1 MSSRIYAKL
10 AVTNIKNN
18 RKTYFPF
25 LLTSVLTV
33 MMYYMMDTL
42 ARNDSI
48 GNRNVTTVLTLTI
61 PVMALF
67 SLIFLFY
74 TNSFLIKRRKKE
86 IAVYNILG
94 MGKNHIGR
102 MITIE
107 TLIIWAVS
115 LALGILG
122 GMVLGKL
129 MHLLLLRIL
138 QYDVGIRFQIS
149 APSILYTAVLFT
161 FIFFMNWLYNLFQV
175 RLANPVELLRGGNV
189 GEREPR
195 TKWLL
200 ALVGAAAM
208 GAGYYLALTTERPI
222 DAIDTFIVA
231 VILVIIGTYCLF
243 IAGSIAVLKALR
255 RKKNFYYKANHFTAV
270 SGMIYRMKQNA
281 AGLANICI
289 LSTIVL
295 VLVSSTVSLYAGM
308 EDILDQR
315 FPYDYC
321 ITTADASDPATIP
334 SIEEIVDEELSAH
347 HVEKKDGMSYRYG
360 ATAMIRQSDTTF
372 TNSQTVDYTVEDMQE
387 MYFIPQEDY
396 QKVQGDPTELAPDEV
411 ILFTTDEGS
420 YGRDTITVNGK
431 ELKVVKELKDF
442 RLEDKSV
449 ARVVTGWYLIMPD
462 EQSIL
467 DMGVVNGALQYS
479 TYFDMGGSQDDCL
492 AAVQSIADRIG
503 QEVPGAVCENR
514 ELSRENFF
522 ALYGSLFFIG
532 LYLGIMFLVAT
543 VLIIYYKQISEGYDD
558 RERYQIM
565 QKVGMGKREV
575 RRSIRSQVLMV
586 FFLPLVMAVVHIAV
600 AFNVIDKLLAMLGL
614 VNTPLFL
621 ACTAATV
628 LVFALFYVAVFA
640 VTAREYYKIVNE

>member
-18 RKTYFPF
+18 GKTYVPF
-25 LLTSVLTV
+25 MLTAVLTV

-48 GNRNVTTVLTLTI
+48 GNRNVTTVLFLTI
-61 PVMALF
+61 PVMTLF

-74 TNSFLIKRRKKE
+74 TNSFLIRRRKKE

-94 MGKNHIGR
+94 MGKGHIGR
-102 MITIE
+102 MLTVE

-115 LALGILG
+115 LVLGILG
-122 GMVLGKL
+122 GMVFGKL

-138 QYDVGIRFQIS
+138 QYDVGIRFHIS
-149 APSILYTAVLFT
+149 LPSILYTAVLFT
-161 FIFFMNWLYNLFQV
+161 FIFFLTWLYNLFQV
-175 RLANPVELLRGGNV
+175 KLANPVELLRGGNV

-195 TKWLL
+195 TMWLL
-200 ALVGAAAM
+200 ALVGVLAM
-208 GAGYYLALTTERPI
+208 GVGYYLAITTERPI

-231 VILVIIGTYCLF
+231 VVLVIIGTYCLF

-255 RKKNFYYKANHFTAV
+255 KKKNFYYKANHFTAV

-295 VLVSSTVSLYAGM
+295 VLISSTVSLYAGM

-321 ITTADASDPATIP
+321 ITTADASDPATIS
-334 SIEEIVDEELSAH
+334 SIDRIVEEELSAR
-347 HVEKKDGMSYRYG
+347 HVEKEDGMSYRYG
-360 ATAMIRQSDTTF
+360 ATAVLRQSDTAF
-372 TNSQTVDYTVEDMQE
+372 TNSQTVDYTVEDIQE
-387 MYFIPQEDY
+387 MYFIPLEDY

-411 ILFTTDEGS
+411 ILFVTDEGS

-462 EQSIL
+462 VQSIL

-479 TYFDMGGSQDDCL
+479 TYFDMGGSREDCL
-492 AAVQSIADRIG
+492 AAVQSIADRVG
-503 QEVPGAVCENR
+503 REVPGAVCENR

-522 ALYGSLFFIG
+522 SLYGSLFFIG
-532 LYLGIMFLVAT
+532 LYLGSMFLIAT

-575 RRSIRSQVLMV
+575 RRSIRSQVLLV
-586 FFLPLVMAVVHIAV
+586 FFLPLVAAVIHIAV

-628 LVFALFYVAVFA
+628 LVFAVFYVMVFA

>member
-18 RKTYFPF
+18 GKTYVPF
-25 LLTSVLTV
+25 MLTAVLTV

-129 MHLLLLRIL
+129 MHLLLLRVL

-161 FIFFMNWLYNLFQV
+161 FIFFLNWLYNLFQV

-334 SIEEIVDEELSAH
+334 SIEGIVDEELSAH

-479 TYFDMGGSQDDCL
+479 TYFDMGGSQEQCL

>member
-122 GMVLGKL
+122 GMALGKL

-315 FPYDYC
+315 FPCDYC

-387 MYFIPQEDY
+387 MYFIPLEDY

>member
-18 RKTYFPF
+18 GKTYVPF
-25 LLTSVLTV
+25 MLTAVLTV

-48 GNRNVTTVLTLTI
+48 GNRNVTTVLFLTI
-61 PVMALF
+61 PVMTLF

-74 TNSFLIKRRKKE
+74 TNSFLIRRRKKE

-94 MGKNHIGR
+94 MGKEHIGR
-102 MITIE
+102 MLTVE

-115 LALGILG
+115 LVLGILG
-122 GMVLGKL
+122 GMVFGKL

-138 QYDVGIRFQIS
+138 QYDVGIRFHIS
-149 APSILYTAVLFT
+149 LPSILYTAVLFT
-161 FIFFMNWLYNLFQV
+161 FIFFLTWLYNLFQV
-175 RLANPVELLRGGNV
+175 KLANPVELLRGGNV

-200 ALVGAAAM
+200 ALVGVLAM
-208 GAGYYLALTTERPI
+208 GVGYYLAITTERPI

-231 VILVIIGTYCLF
+231 VVLVIIGTYCLF

-255 RKKNFYYKANHFTAV
+255 KKKNFYYKANHFTAV

-295 VLVSSTVSLYAGM
+295 VLISSTVSLYAGM

-321 ITTADASDPATIP
+321 ITTADASDPATIS
-334 SIEEIVDEELSAH
+334 SIDRIVEEELSAR
-347 HVEKKDGMSYRYG
+347 HVEKEDGMSYRYG
-360 ATAMIRQSDTTF
+360 ATAVLRQSDTAF
-372 TNSQTVDYTVEDMQE
+372 TNSQTVDYTVEDIQE
-387 MYFIPQEDY
+387 MYFIPLEDY

-411 ILFTTDEGS
+411 ILFVTDEGS

-442 RLEDKSV
+442 RLADKSV

-462 EQSIL
+462 VQSIL

-479 TYFDMGGSQDDCL
+479 TYFDMGGSREDCL
-492 AAVQSIADRIG
+492 AAVQSIADRVG
-503 QEVPGAVCENR
+503 REVPGAVCENR

-522 ALYGSLFFIG
+522 SLYGSLFFIG
-532 LYLGIMFLVAT
+532 LYLGSMFLIAT

-575 RRSIRSQVLMV
+575 RRSIRSQVLLV
-586 FFLPLVMAVVHIAV
+586 FFLPLVVAVIHIAV

-628 LVFALFYVAVFA
+628 LVFAVFYVMVFA

>member
-18 RKTYFPF
+18 GKTYVPF
-25 LLTSVLTV
+25 MLTAVLTV

-48 GNRNVTTVLTLTI
+48 GNRNVTTVLFLTI
-61 PVMALF
+61 PVMTLF

-74 TNSFLIKRRKKE
+74 TNSFLIRRRKKE

-94 MGKNHIGR
+94 MGKGHIGR
-102 MITIE
+102 MLTVE

-115 LALGILG
+115 LVLGILG
-122 GMVLGKL
+122 GMVFGKL

-138 QYDVGIRFQIS
+138 QYDVGIRFHIS
-149 APSILYTAVLFT
+149 LPSILYTAVLFT
-161 FIFFMNWLYNLFQV
+161 FIFFLTWLYNLFQV
-175 RLANPVELLRGGNV
+175 KLANPVELLQGGNV

-200 ALVGAAAM
+200 ALVGVLAM
-208 GAGYYLALTTERPI
+208 GVGYYLAITTERPI

-231 VILVIIGTYCLF
+231 VVLVIIGTYCLF

-255 RKKNFYYKANHFTAV
+255 KKKNFYYKANHFTAV

-295 VLVSSTVSLYAGM
+295 VLISSTVSLYAGM

-321 ITTADASDPATIP
+321 ITTADASDPATIS
-334 SIEEIVDEELSAH
+334 SIDRIVEEELSAR
-347 HVEKKDGMSYRYG
+347 HVEKEDGMSYRYG
-360 ATAMIRQSDTTF
+360 ATAVLRQSDTAF
-372 TNSQTVDYTVEDMQE
+372 TNSQTVDYTVEDIQE
-387 MYFIPQEDY
+387 MYFIPLEDY

-411 ILFTTDEGS
+411 ILFVTDEGS

-462 EQSIL
+462 VQSIL

-479 TYFDMGGSQDDCL
+479 TYFDMGGSREDCL
-492 AAVQSIADRIG
+492 AAVLSIADRVG
-503 QEVPGAVCENR
+503 REVPGAVCENR

-522 ALYGSLFFIG
+522 SLYGSLFFIG
-532 LYLGIMFLVAT
+532 LYLGSMFLIAT

-575 RRSIRSQVLMV
+575 RRSIRSQVLLV
-586 FFLPLVMAVVHIAV
+586 FFLPLVAAVIHIAV

-628 LVFALFYVAVFA
+628 LVFAVFYVMVFA

>member
-86 IAVYNILG
+86 IAAYNILG
-94 MGKNHIGR
+94 MGKNYIGR

-161 FIFFMNWLYNLFQV
+161 FIFFLNWLYNLFQV

-334 SIEEIVDEELSAH
+334 SIEGIVDEELSAH

-479 TYFDMGGSQDDCL
+479 TYFDMGGSQEQCL

>member
-1 MSSRIYAKL
+1 
-10 AVTNIKNN
+10 
-18 RKTYFPF
+18 
-25 LLTSVLTV
+25 
-33 MMYYMMDTL
+33 
-42 ARNDSI
+42 
-48 GNRNVTTVLTLTI
+48 
-61 PVMALF
+61 
-67 SLIFLFY
+67 
-74 TNSFLIKRRKKE
+74 
-86 IAVYNILG
+86 
-94 MGKNHIGR
+94 
-102 MITIE
+102 
-107 TLIIWAVS
+107 
-115 LALGILG
+115 
-122 GMVLGKL
+122 
-129 MHLLLLRIL
+129 
-138 QYDVGIRFQIS
+138 
-149 APSILYTAVLFT
+149 
-161 FIFFMNWLYNLFQV
+161 
-175 RLANPVELLRGGNV
+175 
-189 GEREPR
+189 
-195 TKWLL
+195 
-200 ALVGAAAM
+200 
-208 GAGYYLALTTERPI
+208 
-222 DAIDTFIVA
+222 
-231 VILVIIGTYCLF
+231 
-243 IAGSIAVLKALR
+243 
-255 RKKNFYYKANHFTAV
+255 
-270 SGMIYRMKQNA
+270 MIYRMKQNA

-295 VLVSSTVSLYAGM
+295 VLISSTVSLYAGM

-321 ITTADASDPATIP
+321 ITTADASDPATIS
-334 SIEEIVDEELSAH
+334 SIDRIVEEELSAR
-347 HVEKKDGMSYRYG
+347 HVEKEDGMSYRYG
-360 ATAMIRQSDTTF
+360 ATAVLRQSDTAF
-372 TNSQTVDYTVEDMQE
+372 TNSQTVDYTVEDIQE
-387 MYFIPQEDY
+387 MYFIPLEDY

-411 ILFTTDEGS
+411 ILFVTDEGS

-532 LYLGIMFLVAT
+532 LYLGVMFLVAT

-565 QKVGMGKREV
+565 RKVGMGTREV
-575 RRSIRSQVLMV
+575 RQFHPQPGAPGVL
-586 FFLPLVMAVVHIAV
+586 PAPCHGGGAHTAA
-600 AFNVIDKLLAMLGL
+600 AFRWSSTSCLAMLGL
-614 VNTPLFL
+614 VTATPLFL

>member
-18 RKTYFPF
+18 GKTYVPF
-25 LLTSVLTV
+25 MLTAVLTV

-161 FIFFMNWLYNLFQV
+161 FIFFLNWLYNLFQV

-334 SIEEIVDEELSAH
+334 SIEGIVDEELSAH

-479 TYFDMGGSQDDCL
+479 TYFDMGGSQEQCL

>member
-18 RKTYFPF
+18 GKTYVPF
-25 LLTSVLTV
+25 MLTAVLTV

-48 GNRNVTTVLTLTI
+48 GNRNVTTVLFLTI
-61 PVMALF
+61 PVMTLF

-74 TNSFLIKRRKKE
+74 TNSFLIRRRKKE

-94 MGKNHIGR
+94 MGKGHIGR
-102 MITIE
+102 MLTVE

-115 LALGILG
+115 LVLGILG
-122 GMVLGKL
+122 GMVFGKL

-138 QYDVGIRFQIS
+138 QYDVGIRFHIS
-149 APSILYTAVLFT
+149 LPSILYTAVLFT
-161 FIFFMNWLYNLFQV
+161 FIFFLTWLYNLFQV
-175 RLANPVELLRGGNV
+175 KLANPVELLRGGNV
-189 GEREPR
+189 EEREPR

-200 ALVGAAAM
+200 ALVGGLAM
-208 GAGYYLALTTERPI
+208 GVGYYLAITTERPI

-231 VILVIIGTYCLF
+231 VVLVIIGTYCLF
-243 IAGSIAVLKALR
+243 IASSIAVLKALR
-255 RKKNFYYKANHFTAV
+255 KKKNFYYKANHFTAV

-295 VLVSSTVSLYAGM
+295 VLISSTVSLYAGM

-321 ITTADASDPATIP
+321 ITTADASDPATIS
-334 SIEEIVDEELSAH
+334 SIDRIVEEELSAR
-347 HVEKKDGMSYRYG
+347 HVEKEDGMSYRYG
-360 ATAMIRQSDTTF
+360 ATAVLRQSDTAF
-372 TNSQTVDYTVEDMQE
+372 TNSQTVDYTVEDIQE
-387 MYFIPQEDY
+387 MYFIPLEDY

-411 ILFTTDEGS
+411 ILFVTDEGS

-462 EQSIL
+462 VQSIL

-479 TYFDMGGSQDDCL
+479 TYFDMGGSREDCL
-492 AAVQSIADRIG
+492 AAVQSIADRVG
-503 QEVPGAVCENR
+503 REVPGAVCENR

-522 ALYGSLFFIG
+522 SLYGSLFFIG
-532 LYLGIMFLVAT
+532 LYLGSMFLIAT

-575 RRSIRSQVLMV
+575 RRSIRSQVLLV
-586 FFLPLVMAVVHIAV
+586 FFLPLVVAVIHIAV

-628 LVFALFYVAVFA
+628 LVFAVFYVMVFA

>member
-18 RKTYFPF
+18 GKTYVPF
-25 LLTSVLTV
+25 MLTAVLTV

-48 GNRNVTTVLTLTI
+48 GNRNVTTVLFLTI
-61 PVMALF
+61 PVMTLF

-74 TNSFLIKRRKKE
+74 TNSFLIRRRKKE

-94 MGKNHIGR
+94 MGKGHIGR
-102 MITIE
+102 MLTVE
-107 TLIIWAVS
+107 TLIICAVS
-115 LALGILG
+115 LVLGILG
-122 GMVLGKL
+122 GMVFGKL

-138 QYDVGIRFQIS
+138 QYDVGIRFHIS
-149 APSILYTAVLFT
+149 LPSILYTAVLFT
-161 FIFFMNWLYNLFQV
+161 FIFFLTWLYNLFQV
-175 RLANPVELLRGGNV
+175 KLANPVELLRGGNV

-200 ALVGAAAM
+200 ALVGGLAM
-208 GAGYYLALTTERPI
+208 GVGYYLAITTERPI

-231 VILVIIGTYCLF
+231 VVLVIIGTYCLF

-255 RKKNFYYKANHFTAV
+255 KKKNFYYKANHFTAV

-295 VLVSSTVSLYAGM
+295 VLISSTVSLYAGM

-321 ITTADASDPATIP
+321 ITTADASDPATIS
-334 SIEEIVDEELSAH
+334 SIDRIVEEELSAR
-347 HVEKKDGMSYRYG
+347 HVEKEDGMSYRYG
-360 ATAMIRQSDTTF
+360 ATAVLRQSDTAF
-372 TNSQTVDYTVEDMQE
+372 TNSQTVDYTVEDIQE
-387 MYFIPQEDY
+387 MYFIPLEDY

-411 ILFTTDEGS
+411 ILFVTDEGS

-462 EQSIL
+462 VQSIL

-479 TYFDMGGSQDDCL
+479 TYFDMGGSREDCL
-492 AAVQSIADRIG
+492 AAVQSIADRVG
-503 QEVPGAVCENR
+503 REVPGAVCENR

-522 ALYGSLFFIG
+522 SLYGSLFFIG
-532 LYLGIMFLVAT
+532 LYLGSMFLIAT

-575 RRSIRSQVLMV
+575 RRSIRSQVLLV
-586 FFLPLVMAVVHIAV
+586 FFLPLVVAVIHIAV

-621 ACTAATV
+621 SCTAATV
-628 LVFALFYVAVFA
+628 LVFAVFYVMVFA

>member
-161 FIFFMNWLYNLFQV
+161 FIFFLNWLYNLFQV

-387 MYFIPQEDY
+387 MYFIPLEDY

>member
-18 RKTYFPF
+18 GKTYVPF
-25 LLTSVLTV
+25 MLTAVLTV

-334 SIEEIVDEELSAH
+334 SIEGIVDEELSAH

-479 TYFDMGGSQDDCL
+479 TYFDMGGSQEQCL

>member
-48 GNRNVTTVLTLTI
+48 GNMNVTTVLTLTI

-161 FIFFMNWLYNLFQV
+161 FIFFLNWLYNLFQV

-334 SIEEIVDEELSAH
+334 SIEGIVDEELSAH

-479 TYFDMGGSQDDCL
+479 TYFDMGGSQEECL

>member
-161 FIFFMNWLYNLFQV
+161 FIFFLNWLYNLFQV

-334 SIEEIVDEELSAH
+334 SIEGIVDEELSAH
-347 HVEKKDGMSYRYG
+347 HVEKEDGMSYRYG

-387 MYFIPQEDY
+387 MYFIPLEDY
-396 QKVQGDPTELAPDEV
+396 QKIQGDPTELAPDEV

-479 TYFDMGGSQDDCL
+479 TYFDMGGSQEECL

>member
-161 FIFFMNWLYNLFQV
+161 FIFFLNWLYNLFQV

-321 ITTADASDPATIP
+321 ITTADPSDPATIP
-334 SIEEIVDEELSAH
+334 SIEGIVDEELSAH

-387 MYFIPQEDY
+387 MYFIPLEDY
-396 QKVQGDPTELAPDEV
+396 QKVQGDPTELALDEV

-479 TYFDMGGSQDDCL
+479 TYFDMGGSQEDCL

>member
-18 RKTYFPF
+18 GKTYVPF
-25 LLTSVLTV
+25 MLTAVLTV

-48 GNRNVTTVLTLTI
+48 GNRNVTTVLFLTI
-61 PVMALF
+61 PVMTLF

-74 TNSFLIKRRKKE
+74 TNSFLIRRRKKE

-94 MGKNHIGR
+94 MGKGHIGR
-102 MITIE
+102 MLTVE

-115 LALGILG
+115 LVLGILG
-122 GMVLGKL
+122 GMVFGKL

-138 QYDVGIRFQIS
+138 QYDVGIRFHIS
-149 APSILYTAVLFT
+149 LPSILYTAVLFT
-161 FIFFMNWLYNLFQV
+161 FIFFLTWLYNLFQV
-175 RLANPVELLRGGNV
+175 KLANPVELLRGGNV

-200 ALVGAAAM
+200 ALVGVLAM
-208 GAGYYLALTTERPI
+208 GVGYYLAITTERPI

-231 VILVIIGTYCLF
+231 VVLVIIGTYCLF

-255 RKKNFYYKANHFTAV
+255 KKKNFYYKANHFTAV

-295 VLVSSTVSLYAGM
+295 VLISSTVSLYAGM

-321 ITTADASDPATIP
+321 ITTADASDPATIS
-334 SIEEIVDEELSAH
+334 SIDRIVEEELSAR
-347 HVEKKDGMSYRYG
+347 HVEEEDGMSYRYG
-360 ATAMIRQSDTTF
+360 ATAVLRQSDTAF
-372 TNSQTVDYTVEDMQE
+372 TNSQTVDYTVEDIQE
-387 MYFIPQEDY
+387 MYFIPLEDY

-411 ILFTTDEGS
+411 ILFVTDEGS

-462 EQSIL
+462 VQSIL

-479 TYFDMGGSQDDCL
+479 TYFDMGGSREDCL
-492 AAVQSIADRIG
+492 AAVQSIADRVG
-503 QEVPGAVCENR
+503 REVPGAVCENR

-522 ALYGSLFFIG
+522 SLYGSLFFIG
-532 LYLGIMFLVAT
+532 LYLGSMFLIAT

-575 RRSIRSQVLMV
+575 RRSIRSQVLLV
-586 FFLPLVMAVVHIAV
+586 FFLPLVAAVIHIAV

-628 LVFALFYVAVFA
+628 LVFAVFYVMVFA

>member
-1 MSSRIYAKL
+1 MI
-10 AVTNIKNN
+10 
-18 RKTYFPF
+18 
-25 LLTSVLTV
+25 
-33 MMYYMMDTL
+33 
-42 ARNDSI
+42 
-48 GNRNVTTVLTLTI
+48 
-61 PVMALF
+61 
-67 SLIFLFY
+67 LI
-74 TNSFLIKRRKKE
+74 
-86 IAVYNILG
+86 A
-94 MGKNHIGR
+94 
-102 MITIE
+102 
-107 TLIIWAVS
+107 AVS
-115 LALGILG
+115 LVLGILG
-122 GMVLGKL
+122 GMVFGKL

-138 QYDVGIRFQIS
+138 QYDVGIRFHIS
-149 APSILYTAVLFT
+149 LPSILYTAVLFT
-161 FIFFMNWLYNLFQV
+161 FIFFLTWLYNLFQV
-175 RLANPVELLRGGNV
+175 KLANPVELLRGGNV

-200 ALVGAAAM
+200 ALVGGLAM
-208 GAGYYLALTTERPI
+208 GVGYYLAITTERPI

-231 VILVIIGTYCLF
+231 VVLVIIGTYCLF

-255 RKKNFYYKANHFTAV
+255 KKKNFYYKANHFTAV

-295 VLVSSTVSLYAGM
+295 VLISSTVSLYAGM

-321 ITTADASDPATIP
+321 ITTADASDPATIS
-334 SIEEIVDEELSAH
+334 SIDRIVEEELSAR
-347 HVEKKDGMSYRYG
+347 HVEKEDGMSYRYG
-360 ATAMIRQSDTTF
+360 ATAVLRQSDTAF
-372 TNSQTVDYTVEDMQE
+372 TNSQTVDYTVEDIQE
-387 MYFIPQEDY
+387 MYFIPLEDY

-411 ILFTTDEGS
+411 ILFVTDEGS

-462 EQSIL
+462 VQSIL

-479 TYFDMGGSQDDCL
+479 TYFDMGGSREDCL
-492 AAVQSIADRIG
+492 AAVQSIADRVG
-503 QEVPGAVCENR
+503 REVPGAVCENR

-522 ALYGSLFFIG
+522 SLYGSLFFIG
-532 LYLGIMFLVAT
+532 LYLGSMFLIAT

-575 RRSIRSQVLMV
+575 RRSIRSQVLLV
-586 FFLPLVMAVVHIAV
+586 FFLPLVVAVIHIAV

-628 LVFALFYVAVFA
+628 LVFAVFYVMVFA

>member
-122 GMVLGKL
+122 GMALGKL

-315 FPYDYC
+315 FPCDYC

-387 MYFIPQEDY
+387 MYFIPLEDY

-462 EQSIL
+462 E
-467 DMGVVNGALQYS
+467 

>member
-10 AVTNIKNN
+10 AITNIKNN
-18 RKTYFPF
+18 GKTYVPF
-25 LLTSVLTV
+25 MLTAVLTV

-48 GNRNVTTVLTLTI
+48 GNRNVTTVLFLTI
-61 PVMALF
+61 PVMTLF

-74 TNSFLIKRRKKE
+74 TNSFLIRRRKKE

-94 MGKNHIGR
+94 MGKGHIGR
-102 MITIE
+102 MLTVE

-115 LALGILG
+115 LVLGILG
-122 GMVLGKL
+122 GMVFGKL

-138 QYDVGIRFQIS
+138 QYDVGIRFHIS
-149 APSILYTAVLFT
+149 LPSILYTAVLFT
-161 FIFFMNWLYNLFQV
+161 FIFFLTWLYNLFQV
-175 RLANPVELLRGGNV
+175 KLANPVELLRGGNV

-200 ALVGAAAM
+200 ALVGGLAM
-208 GAGYYLALTTERPI
+208 GVGYYLAITTERPI

-231 VILVIIGTYCLF
+231 VVLVIIGTYCLF

-255 RKKNFYYKANHFTAV
+255 KKKSFYYKANHFTAV

-295 VLVSSTVSLYAGM
+295 VLISSTVSLYAGM

-321 ITTADASDPATIP
+321 ITTADASDPATIS
-334 SIEEIVDEELSAH
+334 SIDQIVEEELSAR
-347 HVEKKDGMSYRYG
+347 HVEKEDGMSYRYG
-360 ATAMIRQSDTTF
+360 ATAVLRQSDTAF
-372 TNSQTVDYTVEDMQE
+372 TNSQTVDYTVEDIQE
-387 MYFIPQEDY
+387 MYFIPLEDY

-411 ILFTTDEGS
+411 ILFVTDEGS

-462 EQSIL
+462 VQSIL

-479 TYFDMGGSQDDCL
+479 TYFDMGGSREDCL
-492 AAVQSIADRIG
+492 AAVQSIADRVG
-503 QEVPGAVCENR
+503 REVPGAVCENR

-522 ALYGSLFFIG
+522 SLYGSLFFIG
-532 LYLGIMFLVAT
+532 LYLGFMFLIAT

-575 RRSIRSQVLMV
+575 RRSIRSQVLLV
-586 FFLPLVMAVVHIAV
+586 FFLPLVVAVIHIAV

-628 LVFALFYVAVFA
+628 LVFAVFYVMVFA

>member
-161 FIFFMNWLYNLFQV
+161 FIFFLNWLYNLFQV

-334 SIEEIVDEELSAH
+334 SIEGIVDEELSAH
-347 HVEKKDGMSYRYG
+347 HVEKEDGMSYRYG

-387 MYFIPQEDY
+387 MYFIPLEDY

-479 TYFDMGGSQDDCL
+479 TYFDMGGSQEECL

>member
-18 RKTYFPF
+18 GKTYVPF
-25 LLTSVLTV
+25 MLTAVLTV

-161 FIFFMNWLYNLFQV
+161 FIFFLNWLYNLFQV

-295 VLVSSTVSLYAGM
+295 VLISSTVSLYAGM

-334 SIEEIVDEELSAH
+334 SIEGIVDEELSAH

-479 TYFDMGGSQDDCL
+479 TYFDMGGSQEQCL

-640 VTAREYYKIVNE
+640 VTA

>member
-122 GMVLGKL
+122 GMALGKL

-243 IAGSIAVLKALR
+243 IAGNIAVLKALR

-315 FPYDYC
+315 FPCDYC

-387 MYFIPQEDY
+387 MYFIPLEDY

>member
-122 GMVLGKL
+122 GMALGKL

-149 APSILYTAVLFT
+149 APSILYSAVLFT

-200 ALVGAAAM
+200 ALVGVLAM
-208 GAGYYLALTTERPI
+208 GVGYYLAITTERPI

-231 VILVIIGTYCLF
+231 VVLVIIGTYCLF

-255 RKKNFYYKANHFTAV
+255 KKKNFYYKANHFTAV

-295 VLVSSTVSLYAGM
+295 VLISSTVSLYAGM

-321 ITTADASDPATIP
+321 ITTADASDPATIS
-334 SIEEIVDEELSAH
+334 SIDRIVEEELSAR
-347 HVEKKDGMSYRYG
+347 HVEKEDGMSYRYG
-360 ATAMIRQSDTTF
+360 ATAVLRQSDTAF
-372 TNSQTVDYTVEDMQE
+372 TNSQTVDYTVEDIQE
-387 MYFIPQEDY
+387 MYFIPLEDY

-411 ILFTTDEGS
+411 ILFVTDEGS

>member
-18 RKTYFPF
+18 GKTYVPF
-25 LLTSVLTV
+25 MLTAVLTV

-48 GNRNVTTVLTLTI
+48 GNRNVTTVLFLTI
-61 PVMALF
+61 PVMTLF

-94 MGKNHIGR
+94 MGKGHIAR
-102 MITIE
+102 MLTVE

-115 LALGILG
+115 LVLGILG
-122 GMVLGKL
+122 GMVFGKL

-138 QYDVGIRFQIS
+138 QYDVGIRFHIS
-149 APSILYTAVLFT
+149 LPSILYTAVLFT
-161 FIFFMNWLYNLFQV
+161 FIFFLTWLYNLFQV
-175 RLANPVELLRGGNV
+175 KLANPVELLRGGNV

-200 ALVGAAAM
+200 ALVGVLAM
-208 GAGYYLALTTERPI
+208 GVGYYLAITTERPI

-231 VILVIIGTYCLF
+231 VVLVIIGTYCLF

-255 RKKNFYYKANHFTAV
+255 KKKNFYYKANHFTAV

-295 VLVSSTVSLYAGM
+295 VLISSTVSLYAGM

-321 ITTADASDPATIP
+321 ITTADASDPATIS
-334 SIEEIVDEELSAH
+334 SINRIVEEELSAR
-347 HVEKKDGMSYRYG
+347 HVEKEDGMSYRYG
-360 ATAMIRQSDTTF
+360 ATAVLRQSDTAF
-372 TNSQTVDYTVEDMQE
+372 TNSQTVDYTVEDIQE
-387 MYFIPQEDY
+387 MYFIPLEDY

-411 ILFTTDEGS
+411 ILFVTDEGS

-462 EQSIL
+462 VQSIL

-479 TYFDMGGSQDDCL
+479 TYFDMGGSREDCL
-492 AAVQSIADRIG
+492 AAVQSIADRVG
-503 QEVPGAVCENR
+503 REVPGAVCENR

-522 ALYGSLFFIG
+522 SLYGSLFFIG
-532 LYLGIMFLVAT
+532 LYLGSMFLIAT

-575 RRSIRSQVLMV
+575 RRSIRSQVLLV
-586 FFLPLVMAVVHIAV
+586 FFLPLVVAVIHIAV

-628 LVFALFYVAVFA
+628 LVFAVFYVMVFA

>member
-18 RKTYFPF
+18 GKTYVPF
-25 LLTSVLTV
+25 MLTAVLTV

-161 FIFFMNWLYNLFQV
+161 FIFFLNWLYNLFQV

-334 SIEEIVDEELSAH
+334 SIEGIVDEELSAH

-479 TYFDMGGSQDDCL
+479 TYFDMGGSQEQCL

-532 LYLGIMFLVAT
+532 HYLGIMFLVAT

>member
-18 RKTYFPF
+18 GKTYVPF
-25 LLTSVLTV
+25 MLTAVLTV

-48 GNRNVTTVLTLTI
+48 GNRNVTTVLFLTI
-61 PVMALF
+61 PVMTLF

-74 TNSFLIKRRKKE
+74 TNSFLIRRRKKE

-94 MGKNHIGR
+94 MGKGHIGR
-102 MITIE
+102 MLTVE

-115 LALGILG
+115 LVLGILG
-122 GMVLGKL
+122 GMVFGKL

-138 QYDVGIRFQIS
+138 QYDVGIRFHIS
-149 APSILYTAVLFT
+149 LPSILYTAVLFT
-161 FIFFMNWLYNLFQV
+161 FIFFLTWLYNLFQV
-175 RLANPVELLRGGNV
+175 KLANPVELLRGGNV

-195 TKWLL
+195 TKWFL
-200 ALVGAAAM
+200 ALVGVLAM
-208 GAGYYLALTTERPI
+208 GVGYYLAITTERPI

-231 VILVIIGTYCLF
+231 VVLVIIGTYCLF

-255 RKKNFYYKANHFTAV
+255 KKKNFYYKANHFTAV

-295 VLVSSTVSLYAGM
+295 VLISSTVSLYAGM
-308 EDILDQR
+308 EDILDQQ

-321 ITTADASDPATIP
+321 ITTADASDPATIS
-334 SIEEIVDEELSAH
+334 SIDRIVDEELSAR
-347 HVEKKDGMSYRYG
+347 HVEKEDGMSYRYG
-360 ATAMIRQSDTTF
+360 ATAVLRQSDTAF
-372 TNSQTVDYTVEDMQE
+372 TNSQTVDYTVEDIQE
-387 MYFIPQEDY
+387 MYFIPLEDY

-411 ILFTTDEGS
+411 ILFVTDEGS

-462 EQSIL
+462 VQSIL

-479 TYFDMGGSQDDCL
+479 TYFDMGGSREDCL
-492 AAVQSIADRIG
+492 AAVQSIADRVG
-503 QEVPGAVCENR
+503 REVPGAVCENR

-522 ALYGSLFFIG
+522 SLYGSLFFIG
-532 LYLGIMFLVAT
+532 LYLGSMFLIAT

-575 RRSIRSQVLMV
+575 RRSIRSQVLLV
-586 FFLPLVMAVVHIAV
+586 FFLPLVVAVIHIAV

-628 LVFALFYVAVFA
+628 LVFAVFYVMVFA

>member
-18 RKTYFPF
+18 GKTYVPF
-25 LLTSVLTV
+25 MLTAVLTV

-161 FIFFMNWLYNLFQV
+161 FIFFLNWLYNLFQV

-479 TYFDMGGSQDDCL
+479 TYFDMGGSQEQCL

>member
-18 RKTYFPF
+18 GKTYVPF
-25 LLTSVLTV
+25 MLTAVLTV

-48 GNRNVTTVLTLTI
+48 GNRNVTTVLFLTI
-61 PVMALF
+61 PVMTLF

-74 TNSFLIKRRKKE
+74 TNSFLIRRRKKE

-94 MGKNHIGR
+94 MGKGHIGR
-102 MITIE
+102 MLTVE

-115 LALGILG
+115 LVLGILG
-122 GMVLGKL
+122 GMVFGKL

-138 QYDVGIRFQIS
+138 QYDVGIRFHIS
-149 APSILYTAVLFT
+149 LPSILYTAVLFT
-161 FIFFMNWLYNLFQV
+161 FIFFLTWLYNLFQV
-175 RLANPVELLRGGNV
+175 KLANPVELLRGGNV

-200 ALVGAAAM
+200 ALVGGLAM
-208 GAGYYLALTTERPI
+208 GVGYYLAITTERPI

-231 VILVIIGTYCLF
+231 VVLVIIGTYCLF

-255 RKKNFYYKANHFTAV
+255 KKKNFYYKANHFTAV

-295 VLVSSTVSLYAGM
+295 VLISSTVSLYAGM

-321 ITTADASDPATIP
+321 ITTADASDPATIS
-334 SIEEIVDEELSAH
+334 SIDRIVEEELSAR
-347 HVEKKDGMSYRYG
+347 HVEKEDGMSYRYG
-360 ATAMIRQSDTTF
+360 ATAVLRQSDTAF
-372 TNSQTVDYTVEDMQE
+372 TNSQTVDYTVEDIQE
-387 MYFIPQEDY
+387 MYFIPLEDY

-411 ILFTTDEGS
+411 ILFVTDEGS

-462 EQSIL
+462 VQSIL

-479 TYFDMGGSQDDCL
+479 TYFDMGGSREDCL
-492 AAVQSIADRIG
+492 AAVQSIADRVG
-503 QEVPGAVCENR
+503 REVPGAVCENR

-522 ALYGSLFFIG
+522 SLYGSLFFIG
-532 LYLGIMFLVAT
+532 LYLGSMFLIAT

-575 RRSIRSQVLMV
+575 RRSIRSQVLLV
-586 FFLPLVMAVVHIAV
+586 FFLPLVAAVIHIAV

-614 VNTPLFL
+614 VTTPVFL

-628 LVFALFYVAVFA
+628 LVFAVFYVMVFA

>member
-122 GMVLGKL
+122 GMALGKL

-321 ITTADASDPATIP
+321 ITTADPSDPATIP
-334 SIEEIVDEELSAH
+334 SIEGIVDEELSAH

-387 MYFIPQEDY
+387 MYFIPLEDY
-396 QKVQGDPTELAPDEV
+396 QKVQGDPTELALDEV

-479 TYFDMGGSQDDCL
+479 TYFDMGGSQEDCL

>member
-387 MYFIPQEDY
+387 MYFIPLEDY

>member
-18 RKTYFPF
+18 GKTYVPF
-25 LLTSVLTV
+25 MLTAVLTV

-48 GNRNVTTVLTLTI
+48 GNRNVTTVLFLTI
-61 PVMALF
+61 PVMTLF

-74 TNSFLIKRRKKE
+74 TNSFLIRRRKKE

-94 MGKNHIGR
+94 MGKRHIGR
-102 MITIE
+102 MLTVE

-115 LALGILG
+115 LVLGILG
-122 GMVLGKL
+122 GMVFGKL

-138 QYDVGIRFQIS
+138 QYDVGIRFHIS
-149 APSILYTAVLFT
+149 LPSILYTAVLFT
-161 FIFFMNWLYNLFQV
+161 FIFFLTWLYNLFQV
-175 RLANPVELLRGGNV
+175 KLANPVELLRGGNV

-195 TKWLL
+195 TKWFL
-200 ALVGAAAM
+200 ALVGVLAM
-208 GAGYYLALTTERPI
+208 GVGYYLAITTERPI

-231 VILVIIGTYCLF
+231 VVLVIIGTYCLF

-255 RKKNFYYKANHFTAV
+255 KKKNFYYKANHFTAV

-295 VLVSSTVSLYAGM
+295 VLISSTVSLYAGM

-321 ITTADASDPATIP
+321 ITTADASDPATIS
-334 SIEEIVDEELSAH
+334 SIDRIVDEELSAR
-347 HVEKKDGMSYRYG
+347 HVEKEDGMSYRYG
-360 ATAMIRQSDTTF
+360 ATAVLRQSDTAF
-372 TNSQTVDYTVEDMQE
+372 TNSQTVDYTVEDIQE
-387 MYFIPQEDY
+387 MYFIPLEDY

-411 ILFTTDEGS
+411 ILFVTDEGS

-462 EQSIL
+462 VQSIL

-479 TYFDMGGSQDDCL
+479 TYFDMGGSREDCL
-492 AAVQSIADRIG
+492 AAVQSIADRVG
-503 QEVPGAVCENR
+503 REVPGAVCENR

-522 ALYGSLFFIG
+522 SLYGSLFFIG
-532 LYLGIMFLVAT
+532 LYLGSMFLIAT

-575 RRSIRSQVLMV
+575 RRSIRSQVLLV
-586 FFLPLVMAVVHIAV
+586 FFLPLVVAVIHIAV

-628 LVFALFYVAVFA
+628 LVFAVFYVMVFA

>member
-18 RKTYFPF
+18 GKTYVPF
-25 LLTSVLTV
+25 MLTAVLTV

-48 GNRNVTTVLTLTI
+48 GNRNVTTVLFLTI
-61 PVMALF
+61 PVMTLF

-74 TNSFLIKRRKKE
+74 TNSFLIRRRKKE

-94 MGKNHIGR
+94 MGKGHIGR
-102 MITIE
+102 MLTVE

-115 LALGILG
+115 LVLGILG
-122 GMVLGKL
+122 GMVFGKL

-138 QYDVGIRFQIS
+138 QYDVGIRFHIS
-149 APSILYTAVLFT
+149 LPSILYTAVLFT
-161 FIFFMNWLYNLFQV
+161 FIFFLTWLYNLFQV
-175 RLANPVELLRGGNV
+175 KLANPVELLRGGNV

-200 ALVGAAAM
+200 ALVGVLAM
-208 GAGYYLALTTERPI
+208 GEGYYLAITTERPI

-231 VILVIIGTYCLF
+231 VVLVIIGTYCLF

-255 RKKNFYYKANHFTAV
+255 KKKNFYYKANHFTAV

-295 VLVSSTVSLYAGM
+295 VLISSTVSLYAGM

-321 ITTADASDPATIP
+321 ITTADASDPSTIS
-334 SIEEIVDEELSAH
+334 SIDRIVEEELSAR
-347 HVEKKDGMSYRYG
+347 HVEKEDGMSYRYG
-360 ATAMIRQSDTTF
+360 ATAVLRQSDTAF
-372 TNSQTVDYTVEDMQE
+372 TNSQTVDYTVEDIQG

-411 ILFTTDEGS
+411 ILFVTDEGS

-462 EQSIL
+462 VQSIL

-479 TYFDMGGSQDDCL
+479 TYFDMGGSREDCL
-492 AAVQSIADRIG
+492 AAVQSIADRVG
-503 QEVPGAVCENR
+503 REVPGAVCENR

-522 ALYGSLFFIG
+522 SLYGSLFFIG
-532 LYLGIMFLVAT
+532 LYLGSMFLIAT

-575 RRSIRSQVLMV
+575 RRSIRSQVLLV
-586 FFLPLVMAVVHIAV
+586 FFLPLVAAVIHIAV

-628 LVFALFYVAVFA
+628 LVFAVFYVMVFA